1 MDLNTI
7 IHILAGSTFGLSLRL
22 FIKYKVR
29 KQLGFNFDSS
39 SIVNVLSSLF
49 LGNLVALNLANTN
62 LLLFFYIGFLGCF
75 STFSSFIYHLFNLI
89 QDRQYLR
96 LLIYYIKVLIL
107 SFLSFCIGNY
117 ITLIFKHWIK
127 KTG

>member
-117 ITLIFKHWIK
+117 ITLIFKH
-127 KTG
+127 